1 MKIQYSSIKFWKL
14 FKIKNIVAIILFCG
28 LINSLNSVR
37 DKCDIE
43 YFLKMFRD
51 INKTMHLAINNQYT
65 QLFPTQIPFVVL
77 SVVPAAQFESDIFNF
92 LAHCVQPVWKI
103 FTSCCHVLYS
113 HDFVFKLF
121 FLFSLQMQGANE
133 KLNSLPVSNLGA
145 SFNKH
150 FI

>member
-1 MKIQYSSIKFWKL
+1 M
-14 FKIKNIVAIILFCG
+14 
-28 LINSLNSVR
+28 
-37 DKCDIE
+37 
-43 YFLKMFRD
+43 
-51 INKTMHLAINNQYT
+51 NKTMHLAINNQYT
-65 QLFPTQIPFVVL
+65 QLFPTQILFVVL

-92 LAHCVQPVWKI
+92 LAHVSNLSKRSLLPVAVCSTHMI
-103 FTSCCHVLYS
+103 LY
-113 HDFVFKLF
+113 LNIF